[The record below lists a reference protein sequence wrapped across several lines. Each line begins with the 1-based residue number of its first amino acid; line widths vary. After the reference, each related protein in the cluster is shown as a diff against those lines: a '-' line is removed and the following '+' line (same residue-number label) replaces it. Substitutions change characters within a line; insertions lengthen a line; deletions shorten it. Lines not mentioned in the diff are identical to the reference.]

1 MREQAQELNSK
12 LVSKYIPQVKA
23 EREADQH
30 DFTTSDKL
38 RGAGGAINLKSL
50 NQMAANLT
58 EATASSAM
66 EKRI

>member
-38 RGAGGAINLKSL
+38 RSGGAINLRSL